1 MSFHNN
7 LCILIF
13 QNTLNNVKSSI
24 KEFTQ
29 RTNPD
34 LSITAAV
41 LSLLLSYV
49 ERSAEVS
56 NCWTD
61 MAMNRAVAC
70 AWVDENG
77 DPVMLREDV
86 DKEREKQTVIV
97 EGF

>member
-1 MSFHNN
+1 MSFHNY
-7 LCILIF
+7 LCSLIF

-29 RTNPD
+29 GFTKPD
-34 LSITAAV
+34 LSITTAV

-61 MAMNRAVAC
+61 MAMNRGVAC
-70 AWVDENG
+70 A
-77 DPVMLREDV
+77 
-86 DKEREKQTVIV
+86 
-97 EGF
+97 